1 VGQSSPHTRK
11 ADSLATETYDEQLE
25 RQWLESAARITEKQL
40 HTAVEIC
47 TRVMGHDA
55 RSSEGMLVSGVLQAL
70 ALNMQTVRSKR

>member
-1 VGQSSPHTRK
+1 MGQSVPHARK

-40 HTAVEIC
+40 HIAVEVC

-55 RSSEGMLVSGVLQAL
+55 RSSEGTLVSGVLQAL